1 MPRVVVVE
9 GRALPNVDPARVWA
23 FVADLTRLPEWV
35 PVHSSGAMTAEA
47 PAVGHAF
54 FVTLRRGRDPK
65 KALTLR
71 VAEWEAGS
79 RYACD
84 VLGSSLIADGRF
96 EVTVTGV
103 PRGGADTEV
112 TLRFQGE
119 VSQWAYAVVQMEA
132 RRRLRKALD
141 RLERAFR

>member
-1 MPRVVVVE
+1 MPKVVVVE
-9 GRALPNVDPARVWA
+9 RRALPRVDPARVWA

-35 PVHSSGAMTAEA
+35 PVHSSGSMTTEV

-54 FVTLRRGRDPK
+54 FVTLRKRQDPQN
-65 KALTLR
+65 ALTLR

-84 VLGSSLIADGRF
+84 VSGSSLVSEGRF
-96 EVTVTGV
+96 EVAVTGV
-103 PRGGADTEV
+103 PHVGSDTEV
-112 TLRFQGE
+112 MLRFRGG
-119 VSQWAYAVVQMEA
+119 VSRWAFALVQMEA

-141 RLERAFR
+141 RLEKALT

>member
-1 MPRVVVVE
+1 MSRVVVVE
-9 GRALPNVDPARVWA
+9 GRALPRVDPARVWA

-35 PVHSSGAMTAEA
+35 PVHSSGAMTTEA

-54 FVTLRRGRDPK
+54 FVTLRKGRDPT

-79 RYACD
+79 QYACD
-84 VLGSSLIADGRF
+84 IAGSSLVSEGRF
-96 EVTVTGV
+96 EVAVSGV
-103 PRGGADTEV
+103 PHVGADTEV
-112 TLRFQGE
+112 TLRFRGE
-119 VSQWAYAVVQMEA
+119 VPPWAFAMVQMEA

-141 RLERAFR
+141 RLERALR

>member
-1 MPRVVVVE
+1 MPKVVVVE
-9 GRALPNVDPARVWA
+9 GRALPSVDPARVWA

-35 PVHSSGAMTAEA
+35 PVHSSGAMTTKA

-54 FVTLRRGRDPK
+54 FVTFRKGQNPQ

-71 VAEWEAGS
+71 VAEWEAGA

-84 VLGSSLIADGRF
+84 VSGSSLFSEGRF
-96 EVTVTGV
+96 EVAVAGV
-103 PRGGADTEV
+103 PHVGSDTEV
-112 TLRFQGE
+112 VLRFRGG
-119 VSQWAYAVVQMEA
+119 VSRWAFAVVQMEA

-141 RLERAFR
+141 RLEEALT